1 MDPMKLPYRRR
12 PTPAEKEAQKNK
24 PTLLSK
30 LKPTHIMLNLIASKI
45 RPFLTNYVTTLTGLG
60 LIFGGL
66 ATGAK
71 DLAALATGDPLDL
84 ETLKLAGTQIVGG
97 VGLLFAK
104 DQAK

>member
-1 MDPMKLPYRRR
+1 MDQMKLPYRRR
-12 PTPAEKEAQKNK
+12 QTPAEKEAQKNK

-30 LKPTHIMLNLIASKI
+30 LKPTNIMLNLIANKI

-84 ETLKLAGTQIVGG
+84 DTLKLAGTQIVGG
-97 VGLLFAK
+97 FGLLFAK
-104 DQAK
+104 DQSK